1 MSRTPQLATPAAA
14 AAGPSRLT
22 PGVTAAGDADATLC
36 WPDGTGAA
44 ALAQVRQEVPSSS
57 GARERTVTAVDDADL
72 LLNGTV
78 LDEGNAA
85 LALHL
90 LGANERLVWFV
101 QDPLDVT
108 SGADEG
114 APGSAV
120 LPPWSQTVALWALLV
135 ALVAVVWRGR
145 RLGRLVPE
153 DLPVVVRAAEAARGR
168 GRLYRRSRSRGHA
181 AAGLRAATADRVAR
195 RLGLP
200 RSADATAVTDA
211 VVRATGLP
219 APEVA
224 DLLYGPPP
232 ADDAAL
238 TALARRLDTLE
249 SEVYRS

>member
-1 MSRTPQLATPAAA
+1 M
-14 AAGPSRLT
+14 
-22 PGVTAAGDADATLC
+22 TAAGDADATLC